1 MQIQHPYHL
10 FLGDAP
16 DQLAAKTA
24 QGIAQWRPDWCLGQ
38 LRLPG
43 CKADLGLPELDVA
56 RAAAE
61 GARTLIVG
69 VANRGGLI
77 SESWLP
83 VLLEALDRGLDLA
96 SGLHRKLADVRSPSN
111 ST

>member
-1 MQIQHPYHL
+1 MQLHHPYLL

-38 LRLPG
+38 LRLAG
-43 CKADLGLPELDVA
+43 CKADLGLPELTLRQAV
-56 RAAAE
+56 AE

-69 VANRGGLI
+69 VANRGGVI
-77 SESWLP
+77 NEIWLP
-83 VLLEALDRGLDLA
+83 TLLEALDRGM
-96 SGLHRKLADVRSPSN
+96 VRSRLVVSSG
-111 ST
+111 STSGT